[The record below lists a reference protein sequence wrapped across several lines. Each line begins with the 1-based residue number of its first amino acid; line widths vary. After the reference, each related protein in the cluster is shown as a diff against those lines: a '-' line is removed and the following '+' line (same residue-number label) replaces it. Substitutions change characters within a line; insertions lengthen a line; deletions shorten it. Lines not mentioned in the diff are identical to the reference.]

1 MLLPVWALLDGSTP
15 VSGGRVSVYAAL
27 PQRPPRN
34 ALVPLDR
41 RHVTSNAHGV
51 VTLDFAHLPRTFT
64 VVIRG
69 GYVGRRPLR
78 GSLSAQVHG
87 YDAGSPVNGVSA
99 GPVVHLNPVT
109 TLIDAWQRVDPRISE
124 ARAQRM
130 IDRALGIPAWADAT
144 DLRVNNQWLDGKIFL
159 RDVRARGTLDRAT
172 GDLVVE
178 IRTGKHVVSFRAPHR
193 AHAAGA
199 GGWWQDT
206 DVGQLVKDGLSSLGV
221 GVAEG
226 LGVAGANWVLAK
238 FLDAVGLGKFAD
250 FLFPITKMINQLNA
264 IAAQVTAVKG
274 LVEQNILATE
284 HGQYNQLVASIRG
297 VQSNIGTLWDD
308 MTYEANADKNDPR
321 LMKLNG
327 DLIGHIG
334 SQLVDARS
342 AMAELNNALAPPEPL
357 TYGIPQ
363 AASAYLGSRKPFFT
377 QASAKAM
384 GPVFDYYQLIQ
395 LRLSI
400 LLTNY
405 YSTRPDTFSPTTIQ
419 DTVIN
424 KIASNIAGQRTLLKP
439 MLPPGTF
446 IDLRTDKNATMLMW
460 GPVSWVNGLALE
472 HYCVDQRGVR
482 HRFYVN
488 VGQLTCDPPGHNS
501 AAEGLK
507 LATESQFKA
516 LLDGWT
522 AAKPGDTPL
531 MWLQKGDRPCHD
543 GGPEG
548 HGDQA
553 HRVLLGRPSRDT
565 GQPSRSRGG
574 SFLQDHHL
582 PRRQHARLLRV
593 PSPRRHAGHEHPV
606 PGRVDHEPVRARP
619 AELRRERGGGTHAG
633 CGRHVLLAGRRVGL
647 GGSDLPAVAPGRIA
661 AGYHPVRSMSAH
673 RSGPSVGVGKWA
685 EFNQDDWSHPM
696 ELELKEKSTMSRE
709 DAAARLHAIADELA
723 SGNDIILERAQVRF
737 VAKVPAVVN
746 LKIEFEV
753 EDDETEFE
761 IELTW

>member
-1 MLLPVWALLDGSTP
+1 MRHRATIPGREFAQAADDAGAPGALEPAGGPRLRCWSPGLAVAVVLLVFQAVLAVGPASAGARTAPATSSARAREVLLPVWALLDGSTP
-15 VSGGRVSVYAAL
+15 VSGGHVSVYAGL
-27 PQRPPRN
+27 PQRLPRT

-69 GYVGRRPLR
+69 GHVGRQSLR

-87 YDAGSPVNGVSA
+87 YAAGSPVNGVSA

-109 TLIDAWQRVDPRISE
+109 TLIDAWQHVDPRVSE
-124 ARAQRM
+124 ARAQRT
-130 IDRALGIPAWADAT
+130 IDRALGIPAWADAS
-144 DLRVNNQWLDGKIFL
+144 DLRVNDQWLDGKIL
-159 RDVRARGTLDRAT
+159 LKDIRARGTLDRAT

-193 AHAAGA
+193 AHAAGLSD
-199 GGWWQDT
+199 WWQNT

-297 VQSNIGTLWDD
+297 VGSDIGTLWDD
-308 MTYEANADKNDPR
+308 MTYEANLDKNDPT
-321 LMKLNG
+321 LVKLNG

-342 AMAELNNALAPPEPL
+342 AIAELNNALAPPEPL
-357 TYGIPQ
+357 TYGILQ

-377 QASAKAM
+377 QASSKAM
-384 GPVFDYYQLIQ
+384 GPVFDYYQLMQ

-424 KIASNIAGQRTLLKP
+424 KIAGNIAGQRKLLKP
-439 MLPPGTF
+439 ALPPGTF

-460 GPVSWVNGLALE
+460 GPVAWVNGLALE

-488 VGQLTCDPPGHNS
+488 VGNLTCDPPGHSS

-507 LATESQFKA
+507 LATEPQFKA

-522 AAKPGDTPL
+522 AAKSGDTPL
-531 MWLQKGDRPCHD
+531 MWLQKETGLAMTAAPKGTAAKHIGFYWVGQAATPANRA
-543 GGPEG
+543 GPVEG
-548 HGDQA
+548 PFCKVIFCLDDNTLGYYEYL
-553 HRVLLGRPSRDT
+553 HRYDMQDT
-565 GQPSRSRGG
+565 ST
-574 SFLQDHHL
+574 
-582 PRRQHARLLRV
+582 
-593 PSPRRHAGHEHPV
+593 PSPDAWTTSLFDLDPQNYDANAVEAPTPV
-606 PGRVDHEPVRARP
+606 PDGTYFWPV
-619 AELRRERGGGTHAG
+619 GG
-633 CGRHVLLAGRRVGL
+633 
-647 GGSDLPAVAPGRIA
+647 
-661 AGYHPVRSMSAH
+661 
-673 RSGPSVGVGKWA
+673 
-685 EFNQDDWSHPM
+685 
-696 ELELKEKSTMSRE
+696 
-709 DAAARLHAIADELA
+709 
-723 SGNDIILERAQVRF
+723 
-737 VAKVPAVVN
+737 
-746 LKIEFEV
+746 
-753 EDDETEFE
+753 
-761 IELTW
+761 